1 MSELAVGLAESL
13 ISASLFGS
21 CFVLIK
27 KRGIGDGMFAQW
39 AMSCAI
45 FMSGFVVMILRGF
58 PRYHPFASLG
68 GVSYAVG
75 NALIIPIINEI
86 GMGPAFLLP
95 DTINC
100 IGNFLVGYFG
110 LFYTHPRPPQTLWM
124 ALIGLILILI
134 GGVLISQVENK
145 KEQPC
150 LTTAT
155 TASEVEDVEGNEPD
169 LKISVVM
176 PPEKTKS
183 LSDSEP
189 SLWHLILE
197 IVKRLRRP
205 LFVALAL
212 FIGVFYVMCL
222 TTIIAVIDS
231 PDVFGYDNP
240 KDSLSY
246 VFSHYTALFVTST
259 VIFIGYSICKKNRPN
274 INPEIFLPGFG
285 GGIMWSIGMIFW
297 LLSADNLSQSITG
310 PITAMMPGCVAS
322 LWSVF
327 YFKEIEYGKNLYMLC
342 AAITFT
348 LTGSVVIGLSK

>member
-1 MSELAVGLAESL
+1 MSELAIGLAESL
-13 ISASLFGS
+13 ISASVFGS
-21 CFVLIK
+21 SFVLIK
-27 KRGIGDGMFAQW
+27 KRGIGDGKTKLAK
-39 AMSCAI
+39 
-45 FMSGFVVMILRGF
+45 RT
-58 PRYHPFASLG
+58 G
-68 GVSYAVG
+68 GVSYSVG

-100 IGNFLVGYFG
+100 IGNFLRSSDIPSRKQKRADLSNFS
-110 LFYTHPRPPQTLWM
+110 HDCQD
-124 ALIGLILILI
+124 
-134 GGVLISQVENK
+134 VENI
-145 KEQPC
+145 
-150 LTTAT
+150 
-155 TASEVEDVEGNEPD
+155 EGNEPE

-189 SLWHLILE
+189 SLWHLFQE

-212 FIGVFYVMCL
+212 FVGVFYVMCL
-222 TTIIAVIDS
+222 TTITAMIDS

-246 VFSHYTALFVTST
+246 VFSHYTGMFLTST

-285 GGIMWSIGMIFW
+285 GGIIWSIAMIFW

-348 LTGSVVIGLSK
+348 LAGSVVSGLSK